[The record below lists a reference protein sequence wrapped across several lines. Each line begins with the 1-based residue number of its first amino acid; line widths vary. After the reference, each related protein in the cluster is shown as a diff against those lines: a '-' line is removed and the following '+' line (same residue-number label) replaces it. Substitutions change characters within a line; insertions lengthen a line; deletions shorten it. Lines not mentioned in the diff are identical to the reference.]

1 MPINASW
8 ITPGHIIRLTFTG
21 SVTVDDLATSRGE
34 LTSAL
39 AETLFRLDYVLDL
52 RDLEQVTD
60 KVLQFILSK
69 YGSLRSIKTG
79 CIAVIGG
86 TDEQRLIVGS
96 AALALHINI
105 GYFDDEYAAIEFI
118 AESTAD

>member
-8 ITPGHIIRLTFTG
+8 ITPGHIIRLTFSG
-21 SVTVDDLATSRGE
+21 NVTVNELAAMRNEMGLLLS
-34 LTSAL
+34 
-39 AETLFRLDYVLDL
+39 ETPVRLDYVLDL
-52 RDLEQVTD
+52 LGLEQVTD

-69 YGSLRSIKTG
+69 HGSLRNVKTG

-86 TDEQRLIVGS
+86 TEGQRLIVGS
-96 AALALHINI
+96 AALALHIPI
-105 GYFDDEYAAIEFI
+105 GYFEDEYDALTFV